1 MSEFAFLPVNL
12 DRNAARQ
19 GRELGLVRVD
29 EERRPQLLRHAWRY
43 QKRTGRVERAQS
55 GFDWTSGASKVFRP
69 LQYVVLSVTQGSPI
83 HFANGDFLDFRR
95 SNLLPGRSPSG
106 AAGHLCGTTFGLSAE
121 HPEALRELHENLAYY
136 RAEAKSSCSRFSV
149 AVTKEILEYVRKE
162 CSQLPADAVRAQVS
176 LVWNK
181 GEELSSALFTQLLS
195 GRTNVVP
202 GYDYAALKKTR
213 PAAGRPFAS

>member
-12 DRNAARQ
+12 DRNAGRQ
-19 GRELGLVRVD
+19 GRQLGLVRVD
-29 EERRPQLLRHAWRY
+29 EELRAPLLRKAWNW
-43 QKRTGRVERAQS
+43 QKRTNG
-55 GFDWTSGASKVFRP
+55 VFCRELA
-69 LQYVVLSVTQGSPI
+69 LQYEVLQVSKGTGI
-83 HFANGDFLDFRR
+83 FFHNGDCLDFRR
-95 SNLLPGRSPSG
+95 ANLIPVQAPENQDGCL
-106 AAGHLCGTTFGLSAE
+106 AAGASFRHKDVYY
-121 HPEALRELHENLAYY
+121 EALRELHENLAYY
-136 RAEAKSSCSRFSV
+136 RAEAKSSRSRFSV

-162 CSQLPADAVRAQVS
+162 CSQLPVDAVRAQVS

-213 PAAGRPFAS
+213 PTAGRPSSS

>member
-29 EERRPQLLRHAWRY
+29 AERRPQLLRHAWRY
-43 QKRTGRVERAQS
+43 QTRLGRVDRTVS
-55 GFDWTSGASKVFRP
+55 ASTVRRP
-69 LQYVVLSVTQGSPI
+69 LQYAVLSFEQASRVI
-83 HFANGDFLDFRR
+83 FCNGDVLDFRR
-95 SNLLPGRSPSG
+95 QNLLPNVSASVGH
-106 AAGHLCGTTFGLSAE
+106 AAGSTFISLPE
-121 HPEALRELHENLAYY
+121 YQEALRELHENLDYY
-136 RAEAKSSCSRFSV
+136 RAEAKSSRSRFSV

-176 LVWNK
+176 LVWNR
-181 GEELSSALFTQLLS
+181 GEELSSSLFTQLLS

-213 PAAGRPFAS
+213 PAAGRPSSS